1 MFQGNIR
8 TIRALHFRTKHIH
21 ASMNV
26 QQRFFVSLHSFRLP
40 PVHFHRRTS
49 CISRF
54 GRVNAAVER
63 RSTPYRAF
71 VDNFMARRTTKP
83 RTMPMHGCD
92 KIRPVLS
99 P

>member
-8 TIRALHFRTKHIH
+8 TIQALHFHTKHIH

-40 PVHFHRRTS
+40 SVHFHRRAS
-49 CISRF
+49 RISRF

-71 VDNFMARRTTKP
+71 VDNFTARRTTKP
-83 RTMPMHGCD
+83 RAMPMHDYD